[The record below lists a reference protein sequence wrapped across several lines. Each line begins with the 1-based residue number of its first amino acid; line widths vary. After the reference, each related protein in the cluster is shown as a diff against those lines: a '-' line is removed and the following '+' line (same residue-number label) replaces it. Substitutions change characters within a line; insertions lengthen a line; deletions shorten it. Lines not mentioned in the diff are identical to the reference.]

1 MDLSSNI
8 FSGEFPGS
16 ATYDLPLQSLHIG
29 NNNFFGTFP
38 PIVQKC
44 TKLRTLD
51 IGDNNFFGD
60 IPSWIGTAIPL
71 MRVLM
76 LRSNNFTGIIPSE
89 LSLLSN
95 LHLLDMAHNSFI
107 GSIPRSLG
115 NLSSMK
121 QPFVV
126 ETLQNRDIRFQLKLV
141 QQSRVSVFSRRT
153 IPETRNPLDKYRD
166 RVGVLWKGS
175 EQTFQ
180 TSIDFITGIDL
191 SGNSLS
197 NSIPEEIMYLQGLR
211 FFNLSRNNLSGSIPQ
226 GIGRLNLLES
236 LDLSWNELSG
246 AIPQS
251 ISNLSCLSTLN
262 LSNNHLWGEI
272 PTGRQ
277 LRTLDDPSIY
287 GNNLGLCGFPL
298 SVACSNRDKSEMIE
312 DHKEFTWL
320 CYSVILGIVFGFW
333 LFFGALVFMKSLRFL
348 VFQFAE
354 TLGKVMQ
361 RFVNSVSGRN
371 FLFH

>member
-1 MDLSSNI
+1 M
-8 FSGEFPGS
+8 
-16 ATYDLPLQSLHIG
+16 
-29 NNNFFGTFP
+29 
-38 PIVQKC
+38 
-44 TKLRTLD
+44 KLRTLD

-71 MRVLM
+71 LRVLM
-76 LRSNNFTGIIPSE
+76 LGSNNFTGIIPSE

-95 LHLLDMAHNSFI
+95 LHLLDMANNNFI

-121 QPFVV
+121 QPFMV
-126 ETLQNRDIRFQLKLV
+126 ETLQNHDIRFQLKLV

-153 IPETRNPLDKYRD
+153 TPEPPKPLDEYRA

-180 TSIDFITGIDL
+180 TSIDFVTGIDL

-197 NSIPEEIMYLQGLR
+197 DSIPEEILYLQGLR
-211 FFNLSRNNLSGSIPQ
+211 FLNLSRNNLSGSIPQ
-226 GIGRLNLLES
+226 GIGRLDLLES
-236 LDLSWNELSG
+236 LDLSWNEFSG
-246 AIPQS
+246 VIPQS

-272 PTGRQ
+272 PKGSQ
-277 LRTLDDPSIY
+277 LQTLVDPSIY

-298 SVACSNRDKSEMIE
+298 SVACSNGDKPEVIE
-312 DHKEFTWL
+312 GRKEVTWL

-333 LFFGALVFMKSLRFL
+333 LFFGALVFLEYLRFL
-348 VFQFAE
+348 VFQFADS
-354 TLGKVMQ
+354 LGKVTQ
-361 RFVNSVSGRN
+361 RFVYSVSG
-371 FLFH
+371 